1 MCFLPEE
8 RCIYLQGI
16 VTKFKKKKKKRNR
29 KLWVTNIGLFHSHF
43 CAPTLLFI
51 ILVSVTQEGHCFLSW
66 HLLMCISFAMVSH
79 TQTVHWI
86 QWELSWPEAARIS
99 LCHYLNELC
108 CVGFFFAI
116 LLYIQQSTICFS
128 VQILIKTNIKNHIHC
143 TVYF

>member
-1 MCFLPEE
+1 M
-8 RCIYLQGI
+8 
-16 VTKFKKKKKKRNR
+16 
-29 KLWVTNIGLFHSHF
+29 TNIGLFHSHF

-79 TQTVHWI
+79 TQTVQWI

-108 CVGFFFAI
+108 CVGFFFCNITIHSAI
-116 LLYIQQSTICFS
+116 HNMFLCSNTYQNKYQKSYTLYSLFLSKHFLTKNRITIGLQRLHFRM
-128 VQILIKTNIKNHIHC
+128 I
-143 TVYF
+143 